1 MTQENHFLCCYIR
14 LVQAGKSPVSRRI
27 EQFPCSFGRQEEC
40 TVPLQEHSVSGKH
53 AELYWNTNG
62 QLVLLDLDSTNGTW
76 LGNMRLHEYVI
87 DHPVRV
93 RLGQARLDIALDEAG
108 LDFLATQPIPQS
120 PVDQA
125 QPLENQTAST
135 VQFASPQPAHP
146 AEREGIVC
154 PHCWHHFAL
163 EEFMFIAR
171 HQSLVGDPV
180 LGPDA
185 QQRFLPSRFTPEG
198 NAIDA
203 AGMSCPDMACPR
215 CHLRI
220 PRSTSEMPPLF
231 LSIVGAP
238 ASGKSYFLTSMVW
251 NLRRT
256 FPKDFAISFTDTDAV
271 NNHILNEFE
280 EQLYLPA
287 DTEAPTALR
296 KTELQGDLYNQVQLD
311 NMLINLPK
319 PFLFSISPE
328 QHHPRYEKIRES
340 MSRTLVLYDNAGEH
354 FEPGMDSVDNPTTQ
368 HLLHS
373 DTIFFLFDP
382 TKDARFRQQLKNV
395 PDPQLTPGTR
405 VQRQGIVLTE
415 MINRIKKYS
424 GMKSGS
430 KSCRTLVFILSKFDT
445 WKQLLD
451 IDLPEEPWAWDADS
465 NTCALDL
472 ELLANVSFQLRCL
485 LDRICPEIVA
495 TVESFSGEV
504 VYLPNSALGH
514 SPELDQD
521 SGMLAIRP
529 EDIRPFWPSVPML
542 YFFCISGMLPSLPP
556 HLGHLPDTEA
566 QIRCSRDMFFVTLPG
581 LHKPLEVPVSFAGHQ
596 LRCPGTDMW
605 FTLPPAP

>member
-1 MTQENHFLCCYIR
+1 
-14 LVQAGKSPVSRRI
+14 
-27 EQFPCSFGRQEEC
+27 
-40 TVPLQEHSVSGKH
+40 
-53 AELYWNTNG
+53 
-62 QLVLLDLDSTNGTW
+62 
-76 LGNMRLHEYVI
+76 
-87 DHPVRV
+87 
-93 RLGQARLDIALDEAG
+93 
-108 LDFLATQPIPQS
+108 
-120 PVDQA
+120 
-125 QPLENQTAST
+125 
-135 VQFASPQPAHP
+135 
-146 AEREGIVC
+146 
-154 PHCWHHFAL
+154 WHHFAL

-171 HQSLVGDPV
+171 HQSLTGDPV
-180 LGPDA
+180 LGPEA

-198 NAIDA
+198 NAIDS

-220 PRSTSEMPPLF
+220 PRSTREMPPLF

-280 EQLYLPA
+280 EQLFLPA
-287 DTEAPTALR
+287 DTEELTALR

-319 PFLFSISPE
+319 PFLFSIAPE
-328 QHHPRYEKIRES
+328 QHHPRYEQIRES

-382 TKDARFRQQLKNV
+382 TKDTRFRQRLKDV
-395 PDPQLTPGTR
+395 PDPQLIPGTR

-415 MINRIKKYS
+415 MMNRIKKYS
-424 GMKSGS
+424 GMKSGA
-430 KSCRTLVFILSKFDT
+430 KSCRTLVFVLSKFDV

-451 IDLPEEPWAWDADS
+451 MDLPEEPWAWDADS

-472 ELLANVSFQLRCL
+472 EFLANVSFQLRCL
-485 LDRICPEIVA
+485 LDKVCPEIVA
-495 TVESFSGEV
+495 AVESFSGEV

-514 SPELDQD
+514 SPELDQN
-521 SGMLAIRP
+521 SGMLGIRP
-529 EDIRPFWPSVPML
+529 EDIRPFWPCVPML
-542 YFFCISGMLPSLPP
+542 YFFCARGMLPSLSSARES
-556 HLGHLPDTEA
+556 HPDSA
-566 QIRCSRDMFFVTLPG
+566 MQIRCSRDMFFVTLPG
-581 LHKPLEVPVSFAGHQ
+581 QRKPLEVPISFAGHQ